1 MPTHDG
7 VTDDASYAPS
17 STSPQLEARPGTGK
31 GEKYLHVPGTQS
43 RGGSLDSPLTPSS
56 LGGVTLAASSEMKPS
71 QEDDFLRPDPGREA
85 EFHVENNRFAFSPG
99 QLAKL
104 LNPKSFG
111 AFKALGGLDG
121 LERGLR
127 TNRQLGLSLD
137 EHEFPDAISFQEAVQ
152 GNVDSGAEN
161 TSGASGLPYGDRI
174 RCFGENVLPEK
185 KAKTIFQLMWIA
197 FNDKILILLSFAAVI
212 SLGLG
217 LYQTFGVEHKDGGAK
232 VEWVEGVA
240 IIVAILI
247 VVVVGAGN
255 DWQKERQFVKLNKKV
270 RFKQKYLGLELVELL
285 TNKSIFVCF
294 RKRIGS

>member
-1 MPTHDG
+1 MTTHGG
-7 VTDDASYAPS
+7 VIDDASHSPS

-31 GEKYLHVPGTQS
+31 DERYLHVPGTQS
-43 RGGSLDSPLTPSS
+43 RGVSLDSPLTPSS
-56 LGGVTLAASSEMKPS
+56 LGGVTLAASSETKSS
-71 QEDDFLRPDPGREA
+71 QEEDFLSPDPGKQA
-85 EFHVENNRFAFSPG
+85 EFHVEDNKFAFSPG

-104 LNPKSFG
+104 INPKSFG

-127 TNRQLGLSLD
+127 TNRQTGLSLD
-137 EHEFPDAISFQEAVQ
+137 EHEFPDAVSFQDAVQ
-152 GNVDSGAEN
+152 GTVGSGAEN
-161 TSGASGLPYGDRI
+161 TSGTGGIPYGDRI

-185 KAKTIFQLMWIA
+185 KAKTIWMLMWIA

-217 LYQTFGVEHKDGGAK
+217 LYQTFGVVHKDGGAK

-247 VVVVGAGN
+247 VVLVGAGN

-270 RFKQKYLGLELVELL
+270 RVWTELELME
-285 TNKSIFVCF
+285 I
-294 RKRIGS
+294 RD

>member
-1 MPTHDG
+1 MTTYNG
-7 VTDDASYAPS
+7 VTDDATHSPLS
-17 STSPQLEARPGTGK
+17 SSPQLEPRPGTGK

-43 RGGSLDSPLTPSS
+43 RGDSLDSPLTPSS
-56 LGGVTLAASSEMKPS
+56 FGGVTLAASSETKPS
-71 QEDDFLRPDPGREA
+71 PSPEDDPLQPDPGSEA
-85 EFHVENNRFAFSPG
+85 EFLVENNKFAFSPG

-104 LNPKSFG
+104 INPKSYD

-127 TNRQLGLSLD
+127 TNRQTGLSLD
-137 EHEFPDAISFQEAVQ
+137 EHEFPDAISFKEAVQ
-152 GNVDSGAEN
+152 GTIGSRVEN
-161 TSGASGLPYGDRI
+161 TSGAGEIPYGDRI

-185 KAKTIFQLMWIA
+185 KAKSIFQLMWIA

-217 LYQTFGVEHKDGGAK
+217 LYQTFGVVHTDGAAK

-240 IIVAILI
+240 IMVAILI
-247 VVVVGAGN
+247 VVLVGAGN

-270 RFKQKYLGLELVELL
+270 CLEQKFL
-285 TNKSIFVCF
+285 N
-294 RKRIGS
+294 